1 MDGIQETKV
10 CKKKNSLS
18 GEERWASAALS
29 KSATVTT
36 QRFYQIHERKPLAY
50 RFTSLHTEL

>member
-10 CKKKNSLS
+10 CKQKSSLS

-36 QRFYQIHERKPLAY
+36 QRFYQVRERKPLAY
-50 RFTSLHTEL
+50 QFISLHTE